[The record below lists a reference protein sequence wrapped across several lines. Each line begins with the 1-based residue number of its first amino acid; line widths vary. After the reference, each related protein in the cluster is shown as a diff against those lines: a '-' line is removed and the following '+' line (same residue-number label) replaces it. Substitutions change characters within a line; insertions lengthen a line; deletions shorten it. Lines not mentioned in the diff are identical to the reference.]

1 MRVKKRNYFIVLSAL
16 ASLGLLLSGC
26 GLLGPA
32 ATPTT
37 SPADLQATVDAIV
50 RETMQANSIMETS
63 TAAAMPT
70 NTTAP
75 TQTEAPTNTPQPTA
89 TVYIPVPTN
98 TYIPPTPLPTKTP
111 TPAPYACKLTST
123 SPVAGTK
130 IKINTDFDAVWK
142 VTNSGTKAWE
152 IGYLD
157 LKYISGTK
165 MQTVADIFDISSA
178 VPVGGELTLI
188 VDMKAPSTAGKYT
201 AQWAVTMSGTV
212 ICTLPVDIEAVN
224 P

>member
-1 MRVKKRNYFIVLSAL
+1 MLSAVIC
-16 ASLGLLLSGC
+16 LGLLLSGC

-37 SPADLQATVDAIV
+37 SPADLQATVDAMV
-50 RETMQANSIMETS
+50 RETIQAAEGMLTN

-75 TQTEAPTNTPQPTA
+75 TETTAPPTVTPQPTA
-89 TVYIPVPTN
+89 TIFIPTATN
-98 TYIPPTPLPTKTP
+98 TFVPATPKPTLTF

-123 SPVAGTK
+123 SPAAGTK
-130 IKINTDFDAVWK
+130 YTTNQDFDAVWK
-142 VTNSGTKAWE
+142 VTNNGTKNWE
-152 IGYLD
+152 VGFVD
-157 LKYISGTK
+157 LKYVSGTK
-165 MQTVADIFDISSA
+165 MQTVADIFDVNTA
-178 VPVGGELTLI
+178 VAPGGELTLI

-201 AQWAVTMSGTV
+201 AQWALTLDGAVM
-212 ICTLPVDIEAVN
+212 CTLPVEIEAVA

>member
-1 MRVKKRNYFIVLSAL
+1 MKRNHLFMLSAVIC
-16 ASLGLLLSGC
+16 LGLLLSGC

-37 SPADLQATVDAIV
+37 SPADLQATVDAMV
-50 RETMQANSIMETS
+50 RETIQAAEGMLTN

-75 TQTEAPTNTPQPTA
+75 TETTAPPTATPQPTA
-89 TVYIPVPTN
+89 TIFIPTATN
-98 TYIPPTPLPTKTP
+98 TFVPATPKPTLTF

-123 SPVAGTK
+123 SPAAGTK
-130 IKINTDFDAVWK
+130 YTTNQDFDAVWK
-142 VTNSGTKAWE
+142 VTNNGTKNWE
-152 IGYLD
+152 VGFVD
-157 LKYISGTK
+157 LKYVSGTK
-165 MQTVADIFDISSA
+165 MQTVADIFDVNTA
-178 VPVGGELTLI
+178 VAPGGELTLI

-201 AQWAVTMSGTV
+201 AQWALTLDGTV
-212 ICTLPVDIEAVN
+212 MCTLPVEIEAVA